1 MKKINHKLV
10 TYIYLSLFFL
20 TSITNVHA
28 QDRDSCRSI
37 EFGFRFMPTITSL
50 DMQTSTGETIHGN
63 AVLGFGVGA
72 VIGFNF
78 SNHVGIQ
85 GEIMYS
91 SINEKSYD
99 GNLKRKVNVRYVNI
113 PVLLSLNTDKSRAIN
128 LNVVAGPQLGLL
140 VGSSITLSGSN
151 DVNNKHPI
159 LAVRKND
166 FGLAYGAGIDFE
178 LNPSYTTH
186 LGIGYRGVLGFR
198 DISDNSQ
205 IITTEAYYI
214 LEQNRINTNSIYI
227 CLSILF

>member
-1 MKKINHKLV
+1 MRTIKNKWRTCLCMS
-10 TYIYLSLFFL
+10 TFL
-20 TSITNVHA
+20 LTCIFNANA
-28 QDRDSCRSI
+28 QYRDTCRSI
-37 EFGFRFMPTITSL
+37 EFGLRFMQTITSM
-50 DMQTSTGETIHGN
+50 DMQTSHGETVKGN
-63 AVLGFGVGA
+63 AVLGFGVGPM
-72 VIGFNF
+72 IGFNF

-85 GEIMYS
+85 GELLYS
-91 SINEKSYD
+91 SISEKSYD

-151 DVNNKHPI
+151 DVNNKQPI

-205 IITTEAYYI
+205 IITTDAYYI
-214 LEQNRINTNSIYI
+214 LQQNRINTNSIYI